1 MTSVSIVLPVYNE
14 EGNLE
19 NLISDWSR
27 KLSLNNV
34 DFEFVVVEDG
44 STDNTK
50 SIIKSL
56 EEKFPLIN
64 LSQDKRRGYAKAV
77 VDGIRN
83 SNKDF
88 ILCTDSDDQIKVDTL
103 IENLKNFPNENEF
116 LIGYRNPRKDPWNR
130 LLYSKMF
137 KLFHDFLFNSKL
149 KDPSCP
155 FVIGKKNTY
164 NLLSNNELL
173 ITREA
178 FWWGFVAIAKK
189 RGISFKQTSIKHFK
203 REKGEAGYKLKDLF
217 GIIIR
222 NSKAMITIKNINT
235 KTTN

>member
-1 MTSVSIVLPVYNE
+1 MISVSIVLPVYNE

-27 KLSLNNV
+27 KLSSKNV

-44 STDNTK
+44 STDSTK
-50 SIIKSL
+50 NIIKSL
-56 EEKFPLIN
+56 EEKFPIIN

-83 SNKDF
+83 SNKNF
-88 ILCTDSDDQIKVDTL
+88 ILCTDSDDQIKVEAL

-137 KLFHDFLFNSKL
+137 RVFHDFLFHSKL

-155 FVIGKKNTY
+155 FVIGTKKTY
-164 NLLSNNELL
+164 NLLSDDELL

-178 FWWGFVAIAKK
+178 FWWGFVAIAQKK
-189 RGISFKQTSIKHFK
+189 GIKFKQTPIKHFK
-203 REKGEAGYKLKDLF
+203 RKKGEAGYKLKDLF

-222 NSKAMITIKNINT
+222 NSKAMIEIKNTHKKI
-235 KTTN
+235 